1 MDLLELRNRMKRKK
15 PHFVRQD
22 FHKKR
27 LKKKWLKPSGLHSK
41 VVLKKA
47 GHPKP
52 VSTGYGSP
60 KSIRWLSKEG
70 LKVRIIHNKN
80 ELDKVNKEKEGI
92 IISKNVSKK
101 NKVLLLQKTKE
112 KGIKVLNLNVDEY
125 LKKEGEKRKRL
136 VEKKEKEISKKEKD
150 KEEKKEKLEEKLSK
164 EKSEEGKKEK
174 EKKEMDKL
182 LIQKN

>member
-1 MDLLELRNRMKRKK
+1 MEESLLELRNRMKRKK
-15 PHFVRQD
+15 PHFIRQD

-41 VVLKKA
+41 VILKKG

-60 KSIRWLSKEG
+60 KDVRGLSKEG
-70 LKVRIIHNKN
+70 LKVIIIHNKD

-101 NKVLLLQKTKE
+101 NKILLLKKTKE
-112 KGIKVLNLNVDEY
+112 KDIKVLNLNVGEY
-125 LKKEGEKRKRL
+125 LKKEE
-136 VEKKEKEISKKEKD
+136 EKKKKAEEKKISKKEKD
-150 KEEKKEKLEEKLSK
+150 KEEKKEKLEEKVGK
-164 EKSEEGKKEK
+164 EESEEEK
-174 EKKEMDKL
+174 RNREKKEMDKL
-182 LIQKN
+182 LIQKS